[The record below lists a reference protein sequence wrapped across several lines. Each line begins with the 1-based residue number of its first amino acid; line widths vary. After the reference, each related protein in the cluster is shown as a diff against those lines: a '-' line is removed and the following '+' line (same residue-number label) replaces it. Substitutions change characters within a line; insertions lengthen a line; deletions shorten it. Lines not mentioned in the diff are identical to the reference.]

1 MEASRK
7 KVLRHTALIELK
19 GNIPSERSQSQHVT
33 NCMTP
38 LTKHFYSEKIIATE
52 KKKNQ
57 WIVAIS
63 DR

>member
-1 MEASRK
+1 MEVSRK

-38 LTKHFYSEKIIATE
+38 LKHFYSEKIIATE